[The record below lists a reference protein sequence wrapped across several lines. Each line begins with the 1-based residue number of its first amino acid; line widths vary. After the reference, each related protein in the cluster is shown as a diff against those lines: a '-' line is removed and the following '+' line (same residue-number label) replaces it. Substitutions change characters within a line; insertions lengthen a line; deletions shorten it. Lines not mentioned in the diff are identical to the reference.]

1 MRLLNHLLCTGQLPR
16 ADIEFYLAYTTK
28 IYEFAEKYEWS
39 SVFNYDYNYR
49 ELQAEHKFKWGTFSP
64 HMELQ
69 LLVPKRA
76 KQPNV
81 QSGGPNN
88 PSQSVREDCKLFK
101 ARGSCLLGHLA
112 NFDIHGPSKGIIR
125 TLIRI
130 RRFNK
135 KSH

>member
-1 MRLLNHLLCTGQLPR
+1 MNMRHLNHLLCTGQLPR

-28 IYEFAEKYEWS
+28 IHEFAEKYEWS
-39 SVFNYDYNYR
+39 SVLNYDYNYR

-88 PSQSVREDCKLFK
+88 PSQSVREDCKSFK
-101 ARGSCLLGHLA
+101 ARGSCPFGA
-112 NFDIHGPSKGIIR
+112 TCKFRQSSAPAKG
-125 TLIRI
+125 
-130 RRFNK
+130 
-135 KSH
+135 S